1 MNITQIQG
9 AFRPEQM
16 IKRTDDDM
24 RREFGYIAAG
34 QITQKLRIRQDHG
47 EKPRKI
53 LAGNRKD
60 YALNDLLFRAFRVIY
75 TIPL

>member
-34 QITQKLRIRQDHG
+34 
-47 EKPRKI
+47 
-53 LAGNRKD
+53 
-60 YALNDLLFRAFRVIY
+60 
-75 TIPL
+75 